1 MAVSFA
7 DIDRFLVCL
16 DSFLQLAGS
25 FAQCPDTDKELLLE
39 KAEHTLRDVVYLEP
53 ILPDSARIVR
63 TLSEVVVCMREGCE
77 TTMFR
82 QQHETEERGRG
93 RPPYVI
99 SREQLLFLLEH
110 GFTQCSIAKMLGCC
124 ARTVRRRISDL
135 QLDSYVLFSDIDDQ
149 FLDMTVQ
156 DIQRQYPNWG
166 EKSIHGH
173 FSSVGLKLK
182 RWRIRESL
190 RRVCPSAVK
199 ERFQLAIRRRQYRV
213 PCPNS
218 LWHIDGYHKLIKWR
232 IVIHGGVD
240 GYSRIPVYVVASDN
254 NKSTTVLAA
263 FESAVRK
270 YGLPSRVRSDKGGE
284 NVLVSTLML
293 EQRGPGRGSMIT
305 GKSIHNQRIERFW
318 RDLFTGCICHFYTL
332 FRNLEEVGVLNVD
345 DSTDLFALHFVYIP
359 LINQSLRCFVDGWC
373 HHRSR
378 TESNKTPLQLWIS
391 GMMATSPEN
400 DCILTEVRFTLSPIA
415 WLFYRH
421 QGYQD
426 VVFVQMCN

>member
-1 MAVSFA
+1 M
-7 DIDRFLVCL
+7 
-16 DSFLQLAGS
+16 
-25 FAQCPDTDKELLLE
+25 
-39 KAEHTLRDVVYLEP
+39 
-53 ILPDSARIVR
+53 
-63 TLSEVVVCMREGCE
+63 
-77 TTMFR
+77 
-82 QQHETEERGRG
+82 
-93 RPPYVI
+93 
-99 SREQLLFLLEH
+99 
-110 GFTQCSIAKMLGCC
+110 
-124 ARTVRRRISDL
+124 
-135 QLDSYVLFSDIDDQ
+135 
-149 FLDMTVQ
+149 
-156 DIQRQYPNWG
+156 
-166 EKSIHGH
+166 
-173 FSSVGLKLK
+173 
-182 RWRIRESL
+182 WR
-190 RRVCPSAVK
+190 
-199 ERFQLAIRRRQYRV
+199 
-213 PCPNS
+213 
-218 LWHIDGYHKLIKWR
+218 IDGYHKLIKWR

-270 YGLPSRVRSDKGGE
+270 YGLPSRVHSDKGGE

-305 GKSIHNQRIERFW
+305 GKGIHTQRIERFW

-359 LINQSLRCFVDGWC
+359 LINQSLGCFVDGWC
-373 HHRSR
+373 HHRIR

-415 WLFYRH
+415 WPFYRY

-426 VVFVQMCN
+426 VVVFVQMCN